1 MIKLWKRLVLCLLSS
16 ILWKCIKIISC
27 VKVEE
32 KQRNYTFQDTCFC
45 LSRSEP
51 LTSFIKPLRLHELER
66 IRKLLSLR
74 RYLEILKQGDW
85 STKLVP
91 AGTVLYFIGL
101 NSGLYKLSYM
111 LSIKC
116 TIKCY
121 LYKSFKVSAIFSLFQ
136 FLRNELI

>member
-45 LSRSEP
+45 LPRSEP
-51 LTSFIKPLRLHELER
+51 FTSFIKPLRLNELKR

-101 NSGLYKLSYM
+101 NSVLTVNNI